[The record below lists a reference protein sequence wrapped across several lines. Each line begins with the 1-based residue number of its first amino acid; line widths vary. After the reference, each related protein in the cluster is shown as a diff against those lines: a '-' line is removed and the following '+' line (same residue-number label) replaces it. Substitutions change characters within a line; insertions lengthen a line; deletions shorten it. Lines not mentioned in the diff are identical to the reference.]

1 LRHCLLTQTD
11 HLLLMVRRRV
21 ADLWRTTAG
30 GVDAK
35 LSDSARLY
43 QELLGELG
51 SLAGD
56 PELSS
61 DALREQ
67 LVALLQAHRARRPRS
82 RAEIVRDRLIEGVRR
97 VRALLKALVA
107 LPWKARAAHP
117 LLEVMHLLD
126 ELYERDLR
134 TLPTSCAVPLGRV
147 WRKALGGEDRE
158 RAFAAAEVATLLDLR
173 RALRN
178 GTVWIEHSLAFR
190 SRETLFIPQRQW
202 EKSRRAHYRRL
213 SLPTEPSAF
222 LEPLAERAQA
232 AVGAVAQ
239 NAATGILRVD
249 DELHLTPLA
258 ATEEDPKLAKLRAAL
273 DKRVGEVRDGAV
285 LVELAYGW
293 HMAAMRVLAYRD
305 PRPHH
310 RSECAFGK

>member
-1 LRHCLLTQTD
+1 VAARIAEPARTIEVACFLRYCLLTQTD

-21 ADLWRTTAG
+21 ADLWRIAAA

-35 LSDSARLY
+35 LADWARLY

-51 SLAGD
+51 SLASD
-56 PELSS
+56 AALSS

-82 RAEIVRDRLIEGVRR
+82 RAEIVRDRLIEGVRP

-117 LLEVMHLLD
+117 LLEVMHLMQG
-126 ELYERDLR
+126 LYERDLR
-134 TLPTSCAVPLGRV
+134 ALPTDCTVPLGRV
-147 WRKALGGEDRE
+147 WHKALGSEDRE

-178 GTVWIEHSLAFR
+178 GMVWIEHSLAFR

-202 EKSRRAHYRRL
+202 EESRRASRGTERHRRHTACRRRTA
-213 SLPTEPSAF
+213 SDAAGGPGGRS
-222 LEPLAERAQA
+222 QA
-232 AVGAVAQ
+232 CQVA
-239 NAATGILRVD
+239 GGSR
-249 DELHLTPLA
+249 
-258 ATEEDPKLAKLRAAL
+258 
-273 DKRVGEVRDGAV
+273 
-285 LVELAYGW
+285 
-293 HMAAMRVLAYRD
+293 
-305 PRPHH
+305 
-310 RSECAFGK
+310 